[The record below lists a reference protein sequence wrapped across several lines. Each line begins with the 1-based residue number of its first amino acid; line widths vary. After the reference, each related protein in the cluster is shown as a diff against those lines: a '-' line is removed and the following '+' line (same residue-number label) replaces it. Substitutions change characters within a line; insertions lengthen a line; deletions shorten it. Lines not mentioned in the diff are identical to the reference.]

1 MGIHLW
7 KVVCV
12 VSAVLL
18 NSTGSLA
25 QLDVCGKPPLNT
37 KIVGGVDAPPG
48 NWPWQVSF
56 QIRGSHFCGGSLIS
70 ENWVL
75 SAAHCFQS
83 VVASNV
89 KVLLGLEDV
98 QGTNPN
104 KQQRSVS
111 KIINHEDYS
120 ESSTVY
126 NDIALVQLSSSV
138 TFNNY
143 IVPVC
148 LSTNSSSF
156 STGTNVWITGFGRVG
171 YNVDLPYPQT
181 LQEVQVLTLS
191 NNDCAKVYGSNV
203 ILDNMICAGVPE
215 GGKDS
220 CQGDSGGPLVFKQN
234 TTWVQVGIVSFG
246 SGCAKPNSPGYTLD
260 GVPTHRRAHT
270 HNLEMPINLQCM
282 SLDRERKP
290 QGAQGEHANSTHTA
304 EAGIKPPTLEL

>member
-1 MGIHLW
+1 
-7 KVVCV
+7 
-12 VSAVLL
+12 
-18 NSTGSLA
+18 
-25 QLDVCGKPPLNT
+25 
-37 KIVGGVDAPPG
+37 
-48 NWPWQVSF
+48 
-56 QIRGSHFCGGSLIS
+56 
-70 ENWVL
+70 
-75 SAAHCFQS
+75 

-246 SGCAKPNSPGYTLD
+246 SGCAKPNSPGVYTRVSYYQD
-260 GVPTHRRAHT
+260 W
-270 HNLEMPINLQCM
+270 INSQINNNKPGFITSISSHGSPKLFCLLLFSHIIPCLL
-282 SLDRERKP
+282 SL
-290 QGAQGEHANSTHTA
+290 S
-304 EAGIKPPTLEL
+304 IF